1 MKQGEIEQILL
12 SKGYTE
18 KQSSQLSKELA
29 GLAQPLA
36 ECFSQWALNDEVVD
50 FSNHG
55 LSVFGLMKKFGLK
68 YPAAL
73 LSMDWVVK
81 DPDKAIVAIRRGIR

>member
-18 KQSSQLSKELA
+18 KQSSQLSKDLS

-36 ECFSQWALNDEVVD
+36 ECFSLWALNGKAVD
-50 FSNHG
+50 FSSHG
-55 LSVFGLMKKFGLK
+55 LSVLGLMKKFGLK

-81 DPDKAIVAIRRGIR
+81 DPDKAIAAIQRGVR

>member
-29 GLAQPLA
+29 GLVQPLA
-36 ECFSQWALNDEVVD
+36 DCFSKWALNDDAID
-50 FSNHG
+50 FSSHG
-55 LSVFGLMKKFGLK
+55 LSVIGLMKKFGLK

-81 DPDKAIVAIRRGIR
+81 DPDKAIAAIRRGIR

>member
-18 KQSSQLSKELA
+18 KQSSKLSQELSQ
-29 GLAQPLA
+29 LAQPLSD
-36 ECFSQWALNDEVVD
+36 CFSLWALNDDTID
-50 FSNHG
+50 FSSHG
-55 LSVFGLMKKFGLK
+55 LSVFGLMKRFRLK

-81 DPDKAIVAIRRGIR
+81 DSDKAIAAIRRGIR

>member
-18 KQSSQLSKELA
+18 KQSSKLSQELSQ
-29 GLAQPLA
+29 LAQPLA
-36 ECFSQWALNDEVVD
+36 ECFSQWALNDDAID
-50 FSNHG
+50 FSSHG
-55 LSVFGLMKKFGLK
+55 LSVLRLMKKFGLK